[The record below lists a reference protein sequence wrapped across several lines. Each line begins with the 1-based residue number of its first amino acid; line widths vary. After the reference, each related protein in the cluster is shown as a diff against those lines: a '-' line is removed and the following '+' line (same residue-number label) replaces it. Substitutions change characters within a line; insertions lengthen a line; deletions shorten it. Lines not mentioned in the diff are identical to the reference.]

1 MRAEEK
7 AQKAPITG
15 FGFTLECWHVEDY
28 PYSPSTA
35 ASSCIAAEYF
45 TNYFTNEKL
54 VRQVSSPF
62 NNVTTEL

>member
-15 FGFTLECWHVEDY
+15 FCFTLKCWHVEDY
-28 PYSPSTA
+28 PYSPGTVTPG
-35 ASSCIAAEYF
+35 CIASEYL
-45 TNYFTNEKL
+45 TNEKL
-54 VRQVSSPF
+54 IRQVSSPF